1 MALWSTK
8 RRFVYG
14 GSVVL
19 VFAVIVIGVFWSLIY
34 RAPTCSDGVKNGD
47 EFGVDCGGSCKNLCS
62 SDALSPVVLWAKV
75 FNISG
80 DVYSAVA
87 YVENPNINSK
97 NQKANYQFRVYNS
110 DGKLITIRE
119 GETSIP
125 KGKKFAVFETGIIL
139 KNEKPKSADLEFL
152 SFSPWEKDMSL
163 NQEVYIQHSVLLS
176 TTTTPTIAGVISND
190 SLKDISKLELVVF
203 LIDENENVIGASQ
216 TFIDNLR
223 RETSQDFVFTWQ
235 KPFDTEVSIINVI
248 YRSL

>member
-14 GSVVL
+14 GSVIFVI
-19 VFAVIVIGVFWSLIY
+19 AVIIIGIFWSLIY
-34 RAPTCSDGVKNGD
+34 RAPTCSDGVKDGD

-97 NQKANYQFRVYNS
+97 NQKASYQFRIYN
-110 DGKLITIRE
+110 DKGKLVTIRE

-125 KGKKFAVFETGIIL
+125 KGKKFVVFETGIIL
-139 KNEKPKSADLEFL
+139 KNEKPKSADFQFL
-152 SFSPWEKDMSL
+152 SFSSWEKDKTIEPAVS
-163 NQEVYIQHSVLLS
+163 ISHSTLLS
-176 TTTTPTIAGVISND
+176 TTTTPTITGSVSNN
-190 SLKDISKLELVVF
+190 SLKGIPSLELVI
-203 LIDENENVIGASQ
+203 LLLDNSENVIGASQ
-216 TFIDNLR
+216 TFIDDLKKNS
-223 RETSQDFVFTWQ
+223 SQDFVFTWQ
-235 KPFDTEVSIINVI
+235 KPFTVEPSVINVI
-248 YRSL
+248 YRSI